1 MIANI
6 EEAKIV
12 WRGMV
17 ATYKRMQDRTHKLV
31 YNHKATSGE
40 VLEARGLTL
49 QATTI
54 MARMAKQL
62 DAQFPEYE
70 FDMEGKFV
78 RAKR

>member
-1 MIANI
+1 MMTL
-6 EEAKIV
+6 EESKLA

-17 ATYKRMQDRTHKLV
+17 ATYKRMQDHTHKLV
-31 YNHKATSGE
+31 YNNKATSGE

-62 DAQFPEYE
+62 EAQFPEYE
-70 FDMEGKFV
+70 FDMEGKFTR
-78 RAKR
+78 RAK